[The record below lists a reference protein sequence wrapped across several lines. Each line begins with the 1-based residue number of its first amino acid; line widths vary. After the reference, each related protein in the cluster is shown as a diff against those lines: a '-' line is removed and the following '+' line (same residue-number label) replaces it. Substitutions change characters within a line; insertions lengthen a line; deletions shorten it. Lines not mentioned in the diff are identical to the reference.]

1 MVAAPP
7 IEGQLVLLAS
17 ADCIPIPLIIRKE
30 LTARNAMVAKRI
42 ALLFIL

>member
-7 IEGQLVLLAS
+7 VEGLLGPLAS

-30 LTARNAMVAKRI
+30 LTARKATVARRI
-42 ALLFIL
+42 ALLLIL